1 MKVDLKIMQ
10 DTYAQYSASTGV
22 GKQMGNLVDVFQTCE
37 NVLSGERKLNNVGGG
52 GDVKKS
58 VNIAGKDFQFFDPN
72 QLSQSQFG
80 VSPSDLEIAK
90 AVLAKF
96 KTAAQSQTQ
105 LLEQKI

>member
-52 GDVKKS
+52 DDVKKS
-58 VNIAGKDFQFFDPN
+58 VSIAGKDFEFFDPN

-80 VSPSDLEIAK
+80 VSPNDLEIAK

-96 KTAAQSQTQ
+96 KTAAQSQAQ
-105 LLEQKI
+105 LLENKI